1 MTPWSIASA
10 QKLAA
15 ACPRLLELPELPGTD
30 PLQAWSTW
38 NRLVALGP
46 RPQVLEVG
54 QGPWTTVL
62 AVMACTLGGG
72 LRTLGTDPTDAE
84 RLRADFARLGIAD
97 RCHVDTVDLADAEV
111 GDRRTRFPD
120 LAGLPPDAAF
130 ELVWVAT
137 PRAVPEQDCLDHV
150 LPVVSSHLSPRG
162 FDVVLEAPERPAA
175 EQAAAFWDRLTDSAF
190 TIATDALHGTGM
202 LVSGR
207 PDGAAA
213 DRSRPGPV
221 LAGIRIPATI
231 RRPVLTLPEDES
243 REVARQYASADT
255 ILEYGSGG
263 STVLAAEMAGKTIFS
278 VESDPRWLCRLG
290 TYLQASAPAS
300 MAVMYYA
307 DIGATGD
314 WGRPTGN
321 EGRANYPDY
330 SAGIWQQEFF
340 RQPEVV
346 LIDGR
351 FRPACFLVC
360 AALTKAPVT
369 VLFDDYADRPH
380 YHYVEAVVR
389 PSRMVGRMAVFELAP
404 GDFSDAHRPLLD
416 KALYEPE

>member
-1 MTPWSIASA
+1 RPRPARPGPPPATEAGLFSFGPSGNGHGTVSRQSGLECFLPEQGGSGARAGPFPIQESSTVTPWSIASA

-62 AVMACTLGGG
+62 AIMACTLGGG

-221 LAGIRIPATI
+221 
-231 RRPVLTLPEDES
+231 
-243 REVARQYASADT
+243 
-255 ILEYGSGG
+255 
-263 STVLAAEMAGKTIFS
+263 
-278 VESDPRWLCRLG
+278 
-290 TYLQASAPAS
+290 
-300 MAVMYYA
+300 
-307 DIGATGD
+307 
-314 WGRPTGN
+314 
-321 EGRANYPDY
+321 
-330 SAGIWQQEFF
+330 
-340 RQPEVV
+340 
-346 LIDGR
+346 
-351 FRPACFLVC
+351 
-360 AALTKAPVT
+360 
-369 VLFDDYADRPH
+369 
-380 YHYVEAVVR
+380 
-389 PSRMVGRMAVFELAP
+389 
-404 GDFSDAHRPLLD
+404 
-416 KALYEPE
+416 